1 MEQYPSNTLK
11 ERNKPQG
18 QQQKPKPE
26 LKCVVSGKSKP
37 VPKSIWSKVFVG
49 IKPTS
54 GQTMKE
60 FIFDEIVTPLIQRAV
75 VEGVTGAI
83 NFLVKGDAYA
93 DRKDIQKFGKS
104 YINYNG
110 ISSGKPN
117 GGNNYVYSGKNT
129 GMDIENVWFES
140 RADAQRVLDEMN
152 GAIAQYDILTV
163 NGFYDIIGRTSIIDP
178 SNERFGWSDLRNTYV
193 TASRGGWVLHL
204 PRPLPID

>member
-11 ERNKPQG
+11 ERGKTQA

-26 LKCVVSGKSKP
+26 LKCVVNGKMKP

-93 DRKDIQKFGKS
+93 DRKDAPRFGKT

-117 GGNNYVYSGKNT
+117 NNSNYVYSGKNS

-140 RADAQRVLDEMN
+140 RVDGQRVLDEMN
-152 GAIAQYDILTV
+152 AAISQYDILTV
-163 NGFYDIIGRTSIIDP
+163 NGFYDIIGRTSVIDP
-178 SNERFGWSDLRNTYV
+178 SNERFGWSDLRNAYI

-204 PRPLPID
+204 PRPMPID

>member
-93 DRKDIQKFGKS
+93 DRKDAPKFGKS

-110 ISSGKPN
+110 IPSGKPN
-117 GGNNYVYSGKNT
+117 SGSNYVYSGKNA

-140 RADAQRVLDEMN
+140 RADAPRVLDEMT
-152 GAIAQYDILTV
+152 GAIAQYAILTV

-178 SNERFGWSDLRNTYV
+178 SNERFGWSDLRNAYV

>member
-11 ERNKPQG
+11 ERGKAP
-18 QQQKPKPE
+18 QQKAKPE
-26 LKCVVSGKSKP
+26 LKCVVTGKSKP
-37 VPKSIWSKVFVG
+37 VPQSIWSKVFVG

-54 GQTMKE
+54 GQSMKS

-110 ISSGKPN
+110 ISSGKPAS
-117 GGNNYVYSGKNT
+117 NYVYSGKNSN
-129 GMDIENVWFES
+129 MDIENVWFES
-140 RADAQRVLDEMN
+140 RVDAQRVLDEMQ
-152 GAIAQYDILTV
+152 AVIANYDILTV
-163 NGFYDIIGRTSIIDP
+163 NGFYDIIGKTSIIDQG
-178 SNERFGWSDLRNTYV
+178 NEKFGWSDLRNAYV

-204 PRPLPID
+204 PRPMPID

>member
-11 ERNKPQG
+11 ERSKPQG

-93 DRKDIQKFGKS
+93 DRKDAPKFGKS

-117 GGNNYVYSGKNT
+117 GGNNYVYSGKNA

-140 RADAQRVLDEMN
+140 RVDAQRVLDEMN

-178 SNERFGWSDLRNTYV
+178 SNERFGWSDLRNAYV

>member
-178 SNERFGWSDLRNTYV
+178 SNERFGWSDLRNAYV
-193 TASRGGWVLHL
+193 TAFRGGWVLHL